1 MTSEFW
7 PSIRVAFG
15 WVHRVAHVLAN
26 HEASDALGVR
36 RRLAGLIGAMV
47 RHQER
52 AGEHAGAVAHFLKVT
67 RSYWPGLFHCYDWP
81 DLPRT
86 NNDLEQFF
94 GSYRYHERR
103 ATGRKVAS
111 PSLVLRG
118 SGPALLAA
126 TATSKSTVL
135 RPRLGRRQGPTA
147 VGLDPQA
154 TGHPPRASHGTPPVQ
169 AIARRVPT
177 SIRAA
182 ISSSQLCRPRK
193 KSSRPMPSSDIC
205 DKSTPKLLG
214 TRKRSASRSI
224 PRPR

>member
-1 MTSEFW
+1 MEKLKEHLDQALLMTS
-7 PSIRVAFG
+7 G
-15 WVHRVAHVLAN
+15 VLALGFVSRSAGCASGCPCSG
-26 HEASDALGVR
+26 EPLASDALGVR

-118 SGPALLAA
+118 SVRLLAA
-126 TATSKSTVL
+126 TAT
-135 RPRLGRRQGPTA
+135 RNRLYSARDLAGSDRQRWA
-147 VGLDPQA
+147 
-154 TGHPPRASHGTPPVQ
+154 
-169 AIARRVPT
+169 
-177 SIRAA
+177 SIRK
-182 ISSSQLCRPRK
+182 QLDTRRERRTERRRFRRSPDEYLHRFEQ
-193 KSSRPMPSSDIC
+193 
-205 DKSTPKLLG
+205 LLLQ
-214 TRKRSASRSI
+214 SAL
-224 PRPR
+224 PT